1 MYFLR
6 CCQCRAST
14 AELPLLMNTTLSS
27 PKARMSIARVR
38 LPSFAYLLEHC
49 LRSIAR
55 PKRCH
60 RMFLS
65 FTVLGPRF
73 PVRIVYQITQ
83 FFRAAI
89 FNDIAPSSTCTC
101 FWPLLS
107 FKTIH
112 WCIFWY
118 IEVPQ
123 KLCKPLLG
131 RMSSFKFLSSSIPIF
146 CLKIYSDSPN
156 APRTRQAGPR
166 GGKKSA
172 YPYSSCPRNVGG
184 MLKLM
189 VESKGVGRQRFFG
202 RAVLDR
208 LL

>member
-1 MYFLR
+1 M
-6 CCQCRAST
+6 
-14 AELPLLMNTTLSS
+14 
-27 PKARMSIARVR
+27 R

-55 PKRCH
+55 PKRYH

-65 FTVLGPRF
+65 FTVLGPRS
-73 PVRIVYQITQ
+73 PVQFSNQTTQ

-89 FNDIAPSSTCTC
+89 FNNIPPSSACTC

-118 IEVPQ
+118 IEVPK

-131 RMSSFKFLSSSIPIF
+131 RMSSPKFVFSRVPILF
-146 CLKIYSDSPN
+146 LKIYSDSPN

-166 GGKKSA
+166 GGTKSA
-172 YPYSSCPRNVGG
+172 YPYSSCPRNASG